1 MHILLS
7 LNIVNLPID
16 IIVEYAIIILVKGT
30 TPRQKTAARLGQQAD
45 GRKEV
50 QGMRYQ
56 NGYWYYRGKRYATLK
71 EALKAVWPKG

>member
-16 IIVEYAIIILVKGT
+16 IIVEYAIIILAKGDN
-30 TPRQKTAARLGQQAD
+30 PKTKNAPPGASGR

-50 QGMRYQ
+50 T
-56 NGYWYYRGKRYATLK
+56 K
-71 EALKAVWPKG
+71 